1 LVQPT
6 GRKHPSH
13 HPKGIEPQRRSK
25 APNFK
30 EGKTTFAVPP
40 YSVTIVQFER
50 ISRLEQAIMQVDLSG
65 KTAIVTGSASGVGL
79 ATALQFVK
87 SGLSHLVAVDVA
99 APPPELQQLL
109 DERPDKAL
117 FVRGDVGVE
126 ETAHRY
132 ATLALERFGRID
144 ILVNNAGVALVKPI
158 HEHTPEE
165 WDFVMN
171 TNVKA
176 LYFSARHVV
185 PAMIRQRSGTIL
197 NTGSISG
204 HVGIIGQG
212 AYGPSKGALHQM
224 TRQMAIEY
232 APHGI
237 RVNAVALGT
246 VDTPIVQES
255 ARQFGDPEAFWA
267 MLRNNHPIGRV
278 ATAAEVACFFTYLA
292 SDLASFFTGSI
303 LSMDGGYIAH

>member
-1 LVQPT
+1 M
-6 GRKHPSH
+6 
-13 HPKGIEPQRRSK
+13 
-25 APNFK
+25 
-30 EGKTTFAVPP
+30 
-40 YSVTIVQFER
+40 R
-50 ISRLEQAIMQVDLSG
+50 IDLTG
-65 KTAIVTGSASGVGL
+65 KTAIVTGAASGVGL
-79 ATALQFVK
+79 ATALQYIA
-87 SGLSHLVAVDVA
+87 SGLTNLVAVDVS
-99 APPPELQQLL
+99 PVPPELQNLL
-109 DERPDKAL
+109 AERPATVAY
-117 FVRGDVGVE
+117 VRGDVGRD
-126 ETAHRY
+126 ETAKEY
-132 ATLALERFGRID
+132 AAVATERFGRID
-144 ILVNNAGVALVKPI
+144 VLVNNAGVALVKPI

-185 PAMIRQRSGTIL
+185 PVMLRQKAGVIL

-212 AYGPSKGALHQM
+212 AYGPSKGALHQL

-246 VDTPIVQES
+246 VDTAIVRES
-255 ARQFGDPEAFWA
+255 ARQFGDEAAFWA

-278 ATAAEVACFFTYLA
+278 ATAAEVAGFFTYLA
-292 SDLASFFTGSI
+292 SDWASFFTGAI

>member
-1 LVQPT
+1 
-6 GRKHPSH
+6 
-13 HPKGIEPQRRSK
+13 
-25 APNFK
+25 
-30 EGKTTFAVPP
+30 
-40 YSVTIVQFER
+40 
-50 ISRLEQAIMQVDLSG
+50 MQIDLAG
-65 KTAIVTGSASGVGL
+65 KTAIVTGAASGVGL
-79 ATALQFVK
+79 ATVQQYVA
-87 SGLSHLVAVDVA
+87 SGIAQLIAVDVA
-99 APPPELQQLL
+99 APPVALQRLL
-109 DERPDKAL
+109 DEHPQQVA
-117 FVRGDVGVE
+117 FVQGDVGDE
-126 ETAHRY
+126 DTARRY
-132 ATLALERFGRID
+132 TALAMQRSGRID
-144 ILVNNAGVALVKPI
+144 VLVNNAGVALVKAI

-176 LYFSARHVV
+176 LYYSARHVV
-185 PAMIRQRSGTIL
+185 PVMIQQRGGVIL

-212 AYGPSKGALHQM
+212 AYGPSKGALHQL

-278 ATAAEVACFFTYLA
+278 ATAAEVAGFFTYLA
-292 SDLASFFTGSI
+292 SDHASFFTGAI

>member
-1 LVQPT
+1 M
-6 GRKHPSH
+6 K
-13 HPKGIEPQRRSK
+13 
-25 APNFK
+25 
-30 EGKTTFAVPP
+30 
-40 YSVTIVQFER
+40 
-50 ISRLEQAIMQVDLSG
+50 VDLTG
-65 KTAIVTGSASGVGL
+65 KTAIVTGASSGVGL
-79 ATALQFVK
+79 AVCQQFVA
-87 SGLSHLVAVDVA
+87 SGLNHLVAVDRA
-99 APPPELQQLL
+99 PAPPDLRTLL
-109 DERPDKAL
+109 EERPANVA
-117 FVRGDVGVE
+117 FVQGDVGVE
-126 ETAHRY
+126 ETARRY
-132 ATLALERFGRID
+132 AALALERSGRID
-144 ILVNNAGVALVKPI
+144 VLVNNAGVALAKAI

-165 WDFVMN
+165 WDLVMN

-185 PAMIRQRSGTIL
+185 PAMISQRGGVIL

-204 HVGIIGQG
+204 HVGILKQG

-224 TRQMAIEY
+224 TRQMAVEY

-246 VDTPIVQES
+246 VDTPIVHES

-267 MLRNNHPIGRV
+267 MLRGNHPIGRV

-292 SDLASFFTGSI
+292 SDLASFFTGAI